1 MAFKDKEREKEY
13 KREWVKKNKE
23 KVKIYYTKSNEKRRN
38 SPEKLKRIN
47 LRRQEVRLQNR
58 DKVNETN
65 KKWYENNKE
74 KRDQYTREWRINNKE
89 KVNKGLKKSYYKL
102 KNESPIYMLS
112 RNIRSSISKCIS
124 RKGHTKTSKTMT
136 ILGTDY
142 KTFKEYLEGL
152 WEPWMSWDN
161 YGLYKMDTFN
171 YGWDIDHI
179 IPTSSA
185 KTEEEVL
192 KLNHY
197 TNLKPLCS
205 KVNRDIKKDKV

>member
-38 SPEKLKRIN
+38 SPEKLKKIN

-58 DKVNETN
+58 DKVNKTN

-124 RKGHTKTSKTMT
+124 RKGFKKTSKTMT

-142 KTFKEYLEGL
+142 QTFKEHLEGQ

-161 YGLYKMDTFN
+161 YGLYKIDTFN

-179 IPTSSA
+179 IPTSTA